1 MFKMIIGQLLSPA
14 SLLGKI
20 NSITRLQLDA
30 LIRLVGGSC
39 FSLNQFRLHLHY
51 SRLKYSQKSNCH
63 TLEISPVRSCQG
75 LQQCLPLQ
83 ACVNIH
89 FLCSAVPIRGKHTQ
103 RETAA
108 SFFWS
113 YFFLSP
119 WVTHQ
124 SCLPKNL
131 GYGTAVI
138 TATSQTTR
146 FILYYS
152 SSPVTLGTK
161 LMGKQKAALAAV
173 SLWVFFFPETK
184 SQKKSVREVWSERVG
199 GWTLRLIAVLHFHNL
214 IQLSVECALSD
225 SKAFFQADATTTPD
239 PTWPT
244 VQVWI
249 FLLVQTLCFP
259 HPHDNQVSPT
269 ANRESSPSGKTW
281 RSLIH
286 MLKIRTPLRPATLFL
301 PDLSS
306 VKDSRWKQKL
316 LRIVSVHASSKHF
329 GVMDDWG
336 RAFLLKPLPST
347 SATPVCFFTIISVIS
362 PVRRASTIVAH
373 SNSVIMPPSKIK

>member
-113 YFFLSP
+113 YFF
-119 WVTHQ
+119 
-124 SCLPKNL
+124 
-131 GYGTAVI
+131 
-138 TATSQTTR
+138 
-146 FILYYS
+146 
-152 SSPVTLGTK
+152 
-161 LMGKQKAALAAV
+161 
-173 SLWVFFFPETK
+173 
-184 SQKKSVREVWSERVG
+184 
-199 GWTLRLIAVLHFHNL
+199 
-214 IQLSVECALSD
+214 
-225 SKAFFQADATTTPD
+225 
-239 PTWPT
+239 
-244 VQVWI
+244 
-249 FLLVQTLCFP
+249 
-259 HPHDNQVSPT
+259 
-269 ANRESSPSGKTW
+269 
-281 RSLIH
+281 
-286 MLKIRTPLRPATLFL
+286 
-301 PDLSS
+301 
-306 VKDSRWKQKL
+306 
-316 LRIVSVHASSKHF
+316 
-329 GVMDDWG
+329 
-336 RAFLLKPLPST
+336 
-347 SATPVCFFTIISVIS
+347 
-362 PVRRASTIVAH
+362 
-373 SNSVIMPPSKIK
+373 